1 MIAQSEL
8 TDAREETMIR
18 TLVIAGMMV
27 AAGPAFAEM
36 AAPTKPAKPPK
47 ETTVMG
53 CTSSGF
59 SGCSLLQVGKQNVM
73 LTAKAG
79 VAVPPAKTFIVAKG
93 TMGAAPPNVCNVT
106 KQFTASK
113 IVATKRKCK

>member
-1 MIAQSEL
+1 ML
-8 TDAREETMIR
+8 R
-18 TLVIAGMMV
+18 TVLIAGLML

-36 AAPTKPAKPPK
+36 AAPTKPAPAPRPAK
-47 ETTVMG
+47 ETTVRG

-59 SGCSLLQVGKQNVM
+59 SGCQLLKVGKDNVL

-79 VAVPPAKTFIVAKG
+79 VASPPPKTFIIAKG
-93 TMGAAPPNVCNVT
+93 VMGAASMNVCNVK

-113 IVATKRKCK
+113 IVQTRARCK

>member
-1 MIAQSEL
+1 
-8 TDAREETMIR
+8 MIR
-18 TLVIAGMMV
+18 ALVIAGMMV

-36 AAPTKPAKPPK
+36 AAPQPAPAPKPPK
-47 ETTVMG
+47 ETTVRG
-53 CTSSGF
+53 CTSTGY
-59 SGCSLLQVGKQNVM
+59 SGCQLLMVGKQNVL

-79 VAVPPAKTFIVAKG
+79 VAVPPPKTFIIATG

-113 IVATKRKCK
+113 IVATMARCK